1 MKNISELENILD
13 YKFKDQSLLKQSIIH
28 KSFNNSNNN
37 EKLEFLGDR
46 VLGLIISKKLIEIY
60 PKEKEGI
67 IDKKYANLV
76 NKKTC
81 TKIASD
87 LELKKFMLLGTSQKS
102 SQRSADKILSDCL
115 EAIIGAIYLDNGI
128 KSAEKFILKFW
139 KKFLED
145 SVTTLI
151 DPKTKLQEYS
161 LKNFKEL
168 PKYTFYKK
176 RGPEHSPIFKTD
188 VQIPN
193 SKKIIGIGTSKKNAQ
208 QNAAKK
214 LLQILNI
221 L

>member
-1 MKNISELENILD
+1 M
-13 YKFKDQSLLKQSIIH
+13 
-28 KSFNNSNNN
+28 
-37 EKLEFLGDR
+37 
-46 VLGLIISKKLIEIY
+46 
-60 PKEKEGI
+60 
-67 IDKKYANLV
+67 
-76 NKKTC
+76 
-81 TKIASD
+81 
-87 LELKKFMLLGTSQKS
+87 
-102 SQRSADKILSDCL
+102 
-115 EAIIGAIYLDNGI
+115 
-128 KSAEKFILKFW
+128 
-139 KKFLED
+139 ED

-176 RGPEHSPIFKTD
+176 RGPEHSPTFKTD

-193 SKKIIGIGTSKKNAQ
+193 SKKIIGIGTSKKDAQ